1 MSRDRATRE
10 ETGVH
15 PSQSEREASPCTEVS
30 ASRTAG
36 GPAPAQSVKSSPPRA
51 MPSRPERKQKSPER
65 KQKKRGRSSSSE
77 SSVPRKKEEK
87 KRGRQVVINISGWVV
102 RPV

>member
-1 MSRDRATRE
+1 MAARKIKMSRDRATRE

-51 MPSRPERKQKSPER
+51 MPSRPERKQK
-65 KQKKRGRSSSSE
+65 KRGRSSSSE

-87 KRGRQVVINISGWVV
+87 KRGRQVVINISG
-102 RPV
+102 